1 MEGWEA
7 DVEDAIGEGGRPM
20 IDPQT
25 LLSSGRR
32 KRGRRLARRSGS
44 IAPALAA
51 LLALAVWIGAAAPAR
66 GDESPLLLMFKGQA
80 LNNQGRYAEAAKI
93 LRRAVSLSPDETFGR
108 NQLGLALA
116 KLDQRAEAVAQFRQ
130 VLRLDPEDFFARAW
144 IGVLKQN
151 PIARLRPSAPKA
163 LSPQER
169 LALTEEKRLLSRLSG
184 GQGLN
189 LRIGRVVIDP
199 GHGGW
204 DSGAKG
210 PTGYMEKKAT
220 LDISRSLNRLL
231 TRRGGVKSFLTR
243 RGDYYLPL
251 AERTTIANQYRADI
265 FVSIH
270 INSNNNRRAN
280 GTQTFFSSEKASSK
294 EAARVAGRE
303 NAVAREEETFRA
315 RPGFV
320 DIENILF
327 RFERKL
333 YWSDSERLASRFQRG
348 TGGALGLKNRGVA
361 SANFFV
367 LRNARM
373 PAVLV
378 EVSFISNPREEAL
391 LKTRSFRKKVAETIF
406 SQIMSY
412 RR

>member
-1 MEGWEA
+1 
-7 DVEDAIGEGGRPM
+7 
-20 IDPQT
+20 
-25 LLSSGRR
+25 
-32 KRGRRLARRSGS
+32 
-44 IAPALAA
+44 
-51 LLALAVWIGAAAPAR
+51 
-66 GDESPLLLMFKGQA
+66 
-80 LNNQGRYAEAAKI
+80 
-93 LRRAVSLSPDETFGR
+93 
-108 NQLGLALA
+108 
-116 KLDQRAEAVAQFRQ
+116 
-130 VLRLDPEDFFARAW
+130 
-144 IGVLKQN
+144 
-151 PIARLRPSAPKA
+151 
-163 LSPQER
+163 
-169 LALTEEKRLLSRLSG
+169 
-184 GQGLN
+184 LN

-210 PTGYMEKKAT
+210 PAGYMEKQAT
-220 LDISRSLNRLL
+220 LDIARTLNRLL
-231 TRRGGVKSFLTR
+231 TRRGGRGRGEMKSFLTR

-270 INSNNNRRAN
+270 INSNNNRGAN

-294 EAARVAGRE
+294 EAARVASRE
-303 NAVAREEETFRA
+303 NAVAREEEAFRGK
-315 RPGFV
+315 PGFV
-320 DIENILF
+320 DIEDVLF

-348 TGGALGLKNRGVA
+348 TGGALSLKNRGIA

-378 EVSFISNPREEAL
+378 EVAFISNPREEAL
-391 LKTRSFRKKVAETIF
+391 LKTRSFRTKVAETIF
-406 SQIMSY
+406 TQIMSY

>member
-1 MEGWEA
+1 
-7 DVEDAIGEGGRPM
+7 M

-25 LLSSGRR
+25 LISSGRR
-32 KRGRRLARRSGS
+32 DRGRPPARRSGLF
-44 IAPALAA
+44 APALAA
-51 LLALAVWIGAAAPAR
+51 FLALAVWVGAAAPAR
-66 GDESPLLLMFKGQA
+66 SDESPLLLMFKGQA
-80 LNNQGRYAEAAKI
+80 LNNQGRYEEAGKI
-93 LRRAVSLSPDETFGR
+93 LRRAVTLSPAETFGR
-108 NQLGLALA
+108 NQLGLSMA

-130 VLRLDPEDFFARAW
+130 VLRLDPDNFFARAW
-144 IGVLKQN
+144 LGVLKQN
-151 PIARLRPSAPKA
+151 PIDRLLPSKPKA
-163 LSPQER
+163 LSLQER
-169 LALTEEKRLLSRLSG
+169 LALSEEKRMLSRLSG
-184 GQGLN
+184 GGGLN

-210 PTGYMEKKAT
+210 PTGYMEKQAT
-220 LDISRSLNRLL
+220 LDISRTLNRLL
-231 TRRGGVKSFLTR
+231 TRRGGGGGGKVKSFLTR

-270 INSNNNRRAN
+270 INSNNNRGAN

-294 EAARVAGRE
+294 EAARVASRE
-303 NAVAREEETFRA
+303 NAVAREEGVFPA

-320 DIENILF
+320 DIEDILF

-348 TGGALGLKNRGVA
+348 TGGALGLKNRGIA

-378 EVSFISNPREEAL
+378 EVAFISNPREEAL
-391 LKTRSFRKKVAETIF
+391 LKTRSFRTKVAETIF
-406 SQIMSY
+406 TQIMSY

>member
-1 MEGWEA
+1 
-7 DVEDAIGEGGRPM
+7 M
-20 IDPQT
+20 IDPKT
-25 LLSSGRR
+25 LISFGPR
-32 KRGRRLARRSGS
+32 KRGRPPARPSGF
-44 IAPALAA
+44 IAPVLAA
-51 LLALAVWIGAAAPAR
+51 FLALAVWVGAAAPAR
-66 GDESPLLLMFKGQA
+66 SDESPFTLMFKGQA
-80 LNNQGRYAEAAKI
+80 LNNQGRYEEAVKI
-93 LRRAVSLSPDETFGR
+93 LRRAVTLSPDETFGR
-108 NQLGLALA
+108 NQLGLSMA

-130 VLRLDPEDFFARAW
+130 VLRLDRENFFARAW

-151 PIARLRPSAPKA
+151 PIDRLLPSKPKA

-169 LALTEEKRLLSRLSG
+169 LALSEEKRMLSRLSG
-184 GQGLN
+184 GGGLN

-210 PTGYMEKKAT
+210 PSGYMEKQAT
-220 LDISRSLNRLL
+220 LDISRTLNRLL
-231 TRRGGVKSFLTR
+231 TRRGGGGGGKVKSFLTR

-270 INSNNNRRAN
+270 INSNNNRGAN

-294 EAARVAGRE
+294 EAARVASRE
-303 NAVAREEETFRA
+303 NAVAREEEAFRGKS
-315 RPGFV
+315 GFV
-320 DIENILF
+320 DIEDVLF

-348 TGGALGLKNRGVA
+348 TGGALGLKNRGIA

-378 EVSFISNPREEAL
+378 EVAFISNPREEAL
-391 LKTRSFRKKVAETIF
+391 LKTRSFRTKVAETIF
-406 SQIMSY
+406 TQIMSY